1 MAIWCTCGRYE
12 REGERESMCYGLTVD
27 GYITCMQEI
36 RERVRE
42 RVRERQKEGER
53 ERDCQ

>member
-1 MAIWCTCGRYE
+1 
-12 REGERESMCYGLTVD
+12 MCYGLTVD

-42 RVRERQKEGER
+42 RQKEGER
-53 ERDCQ
+53 ERETVNNLMHRERDYVCGAITILNF